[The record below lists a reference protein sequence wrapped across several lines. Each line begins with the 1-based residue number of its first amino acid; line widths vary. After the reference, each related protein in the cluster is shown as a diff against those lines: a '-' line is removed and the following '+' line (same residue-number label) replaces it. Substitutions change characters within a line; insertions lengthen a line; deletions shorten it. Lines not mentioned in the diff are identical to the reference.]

1 MNTIEAEIIPPNAGP
16 ELVTGSLVLRGHGYE
31 ALVSPTAAEQK
42 RIIVAAARAVV
53 AVTDMATCDLAQS
66 RLKSLA
72 TIRTSVESSRK
83 LVKAP
88 VIDLGKR
95 IDGIA
100 ADFVAEVIA
109 EESRLSGLVAEYA
122 REQQRIQREREME
135 AERERQRVERER
147 HEAEMAAQREA
158 ARIERERQAAER
170 AAHEAELARLRAEA
184 AQSEEGQRAA
194 REAQERAVAAQ
205 REAEARAEAARR
217 QAEADAEAARR
228 REAEA
233 EAARQT
239 ALAVQTVPDGVKEEI
254 DFEVVDVLA
263 FVGKFP
269 QLCRIEPKRAEVL
282 AALKKSFDRHGK
294 LPDVPGLRVFRN
306 MKVKGRR

>member
-1 MNTIEAEIIPPNAGP
+1 MSTTALAILGDGYQIKITPEAETQKATII
-16 ELVTGSLVLRGHGYE
+16 
-31 ALVSPTAAEQK
+31 
-42 RIIVAAARAVV
+42 AAARAVV
-53 AVTDMATCDLAQS
+53 AVTDTDSCDIAQS
-66 RLKSLA
+66 RLRSLA
-72 TIRTSVESSRK
+72 SVRTAVESSRK

-100 ADFVAEVIA
+100 ADFVADVIA
-109 EESRLSGLVAEYA
+109 EEARLSGLVMEYA
-122 REQQRIQREREME
+122 REQQRIKRE
-135 AERERQRVERER
+135 AELAAEQERQRVERER
-147 HEAEMAAQREA
+147 HEAEMAAQRES

-170 AAHEAELARLRAEA
+170 AAHEAEIARLKAEA

-233 EAARQT
+233 EAARQS

-254 DFEVVDVLA
+254 DFEVVDILA
-263 FVGKFP
+263 FVAKFP
-269 QLCRIEPKRAEVL
+269 QLCRIEPKRAELL
-282 AALKKSFDRHGK
+282 AALNASFRKKGV

>member
-1 MNTIEAEIIPPNAGP
+1 MSTALAILGDGYQIAITPAAE
-16 ELVTGSLVLRGHGYE
+16 
-31 ALVSPTAAEQK
+31 EQK
-42 RIIVAAARAVV
+42 RTIVEAARAVV
-53 AVTDMATCDLAQS
+53 AVTDLPTCDLAQS

-72 TIRTSVESSRK
+72 TIRMSVESSRK

-109 EESRLSGLVAEYA
+109 EESRLSGLVAEFA

-135 AERERQRVERER
+135 AERERQRVEREH

-158 ARIERERQAAER
+158 ARIERERQAAEK
-170 AAHEAELARLRAEA
+170 AAHEAEIARLKAEA
-184 AQSEEGQRAA
+184 AQSEEGQKAA
-194 REAQERAVAAQ
+194 REAQEKAVAAQ

-217 QAEADAEAARR
+217 QAESDAEAARR

-233 EAARQT
+233 EATRQS

-254 DFEVVDVLA
+254 DFEVVDILA
-263 FVGKFP
+263 FVAKFP
-269 QLCRIEPKRAEVL
+269 QLCRIEPKRADVL

>member
-1 MNTIEAEIIPPNAGP
+1 MSTNNALAILGDGYQIEI
-16 ELVTGSLVLRGHGYE
+16 
-31 ALVSPTAAEQK
+31 TADAREQK
-42 RIIVAAARAVV
+42 RTIVAAARAVV
-53 AVTDMATCDLAQS
+53 AVTDMPSCDLAQS

-88 VIDLGKR
+88 VIDLGKK

-100 ADFVAEVIA
+100 SDFVAEVIA
-109 EESRLSGLVAEYA
+109 EEARLSGLVAEFA
-122 REQQRIQREREME
+122 REQQRIKRE
-135 AERERQRVERER
+135 AELAAEQERQRIERER

-158 ARIERERQAAER
+158 ARIERERMDAER
-170 AAHEAELARLRAEA
+170 AAHEAEIARLKAAA

-194 REAQERAVAAQ
+194 REAQEKALAAQ

-233 EAARQT
+233 EAARAA
-239 ALAVQTVPDGVKEEI
+239 ALATQTIPDGVKEEI

-263 FVGKFP
+263 FVAKFP

-294 LPDVPGLRVFRN
+294 LPDVAGLRVFRN